1 MTNDRNYYRMLS
13 DSELIRVA
21 FDSQFELDVVL
32 AERLSEL
39 LDVENQLED
48 AKKLIDEL
56 SHRCDIWQAEAMEN
70 LTRPSL
76 SIKEGAQAFVDWQ
89 ASLPPE
95 AK

>member
-39 LDVENQLED
+39 LNVETELVD

-56 SHRCDIWQAEAMEN
+56 SHRCDTWMEETVSLQAQLN
-70 LTRPSL
+70 
-76 SIKEGAQAFVDWQ
+76 
-89 ASLPPE
+89 

>member
-56 SHRCDIWQAEAMEN
+56 SHRCDTWMEETVSLQAQLA
-70 LTRPSL
+70 
-76 SIKEGAQAFVDWQ
+76 
-89 ASLPPE
+89 